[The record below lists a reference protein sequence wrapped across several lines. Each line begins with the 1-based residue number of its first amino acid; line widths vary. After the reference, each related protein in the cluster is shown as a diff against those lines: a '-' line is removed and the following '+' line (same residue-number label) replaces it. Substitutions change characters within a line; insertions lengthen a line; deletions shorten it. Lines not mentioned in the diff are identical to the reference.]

1 MINFGSAADKL
12 FLNLEYRLISRYKG
26 PPVRIP
32 GHAPSIASLT
42 SGVATPSYDT
52 SGYDTPGY
60 PESIAE
66 SFSDSS
72 RSGRRSRSRSRSR
85 NRHPDRNRANDNRY
99 DVDPREAFYVD
110 WDLVPPA
117 KERVFPNWGDIHR
130 SVPETLG
137 SVSSRTLEAL
147 TDHNVINNQP
157 TIPCPKDIATIN
169 IIKKKLEDW
178 EKDEE
183 DLYLRREGWYSHSP
197 HVEER
202 SRRSWIKTQNRDF
215 GSAVWRW
222 MHLNDWDA
230 TQTNRMKGLYDPR
243 LR

>member
-1 MINFGSAADKL
+1 MD
-12 FLNLEYRLISRYKG
+12 RYKG
-26 PPVRIP
+26 PPIRIP

-42 SGVATPSYDT
+42 PGFATPRYGS

-60 PESIAE
+60 AESIA
-66 SFSDSS
+66 SSSS
-72 RSGRRSRSRSRSR
+72 RSDRRSRSRSRFR
-85 NRHPDRNRANDNRY
+85 NRHLDRNHDNNRY

-117 KERVFPNWGDIHR
+117 KDKLYPNWGNIHR

-137 SVSSRTLEAL
+137 TVSSRTLEAL
-147 TDHNVINNQP
+147 TDPIVVNNQP
-157 TIPCPKDIATIN
+157 TIPCPKDLAIIN
-169 IIKKKLEDW
+169 ILKKKLEDW

-183 DLYLRREGWYSHSP
+183 ELYMRREGWYSRSP
-197 HVEER
+197 HIEER
-202 SRRSWIKTQNRDF
+202 TRRSWIKTQNRDF

-230 TQTNRMKGLYDPR
+230 TQTNRMKGL
-243 LR
+243 LRPQVEMVLILDGIKLFTVQRI